1 YDARDRVTQ
10 LKVFDGGSTVFMQQ
24 DYVYDRASEIT
35 GVTDNMYVSDAGVNG
50 VSNPKTITYEYNGN
64 GRLQKAVGPFGASQA
79 SSTLKWTYDQ
89 VGNLQT
95 AAVDASTYTYTV
107 TGWNRLDSLS
117 LNGMSFTYNAAGSL
131 LTKVEGG
138 STTTYTHDFQQQL
151 TKTLAG
157 SNTYTYSYD
166 GLGRRVTNVTNV
178 GPTSYFLYA
187 GDRMLYSK
195 VGTPETAY
203 VYVGSDLLL
212 RSDRPGRVER
222 PRGVVRGDRPRGG
235 RLGQGLGDRRP
246 ERGERDCRRQHR
258 RGKLGG
264 VRRPGSVELVEQ
276 PRSKCPW
283 GDYPCGGR

>member
-1 YDARDRVTQ
+1 
-10 LKVFDGGSTVFMQQ
+10 MQQ
-24 DYVYDRASEIT
+24 DYTYDRASEIT

-195 VGTPETAY
+195 VGTTETAY
-203 VYVGSDLLL
+203 VYVGSRLLL
-212 RSDRPGRVER
+212 KKDGTGATPEG
-222 PRGVVRGDRPRGG
+222 
-235 RLGQGLGDRRP
+235 LGQDADSR
-246 ERGERDCRRQHR
+246 
-258 RGKLGG
+258 
-264 VRRPGSVELVEQ
+264 VSA
-276 PRSKCPW
+276 
-283 GDYPCGGR
+283 